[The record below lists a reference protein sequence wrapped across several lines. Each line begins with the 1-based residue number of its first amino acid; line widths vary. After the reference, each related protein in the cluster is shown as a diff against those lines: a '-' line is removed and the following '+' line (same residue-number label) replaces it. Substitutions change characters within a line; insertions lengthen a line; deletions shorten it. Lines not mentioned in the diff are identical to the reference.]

1 MTNEDLDNIQY
12 SRILNYNYPV
22 WFQEIQLNDKT
33 LSDSE
38 KEKIVAVFD
47 EVIAQYVEGLPLMY
61 ETLEKN
67 KDSLYTQLF
76 SGR

>member
-1 MTNEDLDNIQY
+1 MNEDLDNIRY
-12 SRILNYNYPV
+12 SRILNYNYPE